1 MRKTILA
8 YTTAVDSLESALELG
23 NAEQIADARDKM
35 RIAGQVMETDIC
47 RTEGDEI
54 FGQVDFY
61 SLLQVAGYEELT
73 ERANQTLRDIANAQP
88 YWVSTTYAPLP
99 KRRGFFA
106 QVKKNL
112 FLKKRLTQAEKFLLK
127 KVR

>member
-88 YWVSTTYAPLP
+88 Y
-99 KRRGFFA
+99 
-106 QVKKNL
+106 
-112 FLKKRLTQAEKFLLK
+112 
-127 KVR
+127 